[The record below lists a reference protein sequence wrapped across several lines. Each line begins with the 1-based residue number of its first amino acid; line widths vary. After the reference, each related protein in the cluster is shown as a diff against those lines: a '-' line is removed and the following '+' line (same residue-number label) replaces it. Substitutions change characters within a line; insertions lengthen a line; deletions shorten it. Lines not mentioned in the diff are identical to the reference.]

1 MTKHLHNQHVAM
13 RRRLQLLATLAM
25 VSVGCGAGE
34 APDQTHPTDTATAAV
49 SRPADRP
56 VLRVGVISR
65 YNPVIMY
72 RNYQPMMDFLSQET
86 IYRFELRLGRT
97 YEDAV
102 QLLGS
107 GDVDLAILGGLTYLE
122 ARKQFGARPL
132 VKPLNAA
139 GSPFYHSIFITRDD
153 SPLTRL
159 ADLSGHSLAL
169 ASFHSTAGNLIPRYE
184 LDRAGVPMQK
194 LSQVENLPH
203 YEMVVRA
210 ILKGHF
216 DAGAVKD
223 LVADQYR
230 PKGLRRLHV
239 SDPIPSG
246 PVVCRADLPDSV
258 AQAVAAV
265 LLQIDP
271 RMASSQIFLQDWD
284 AEFRHGFVKAH
295 DADYD
300 GLRRILNSAPDG
312 CGRGCHPAIRL

>member
-1 MTKHLHNQHVAM
+1 MTKHVHTRYVAVK
-13 RRRLQLLATLAM
+13 RRLHLFAALVI
-25 VSVGCGAGE
+25 VSAGCHANE
-34 APDQTHPTDTATAAV
+34 PAQTDATAPV
-49 SRPADRP
+49 VFEPQDRP

-72 RNYQPMMDFLSQET
+72 RKYQPMMDFLSQET
-86 IYRFELRLGRT
+86 PYHFELRLGRT

-102 QLLGS
+102 QLLGA
-107 GDVDLAILGGLTYLE
+107 GEVDLAILGGLTYLE
-122 ARKQFGARPL
+122 ARSQFGARPL

-153 SPLTRL
+153 SPITRL
-159 ADLSGHSLAL
+159 AELSGHSLAL

-184 LDRAGVPMQK
+184 LDRAGVPMQR
-194 LSQVENLPH
+194 LSRIENLPH
-203 YEMVVRA
+203 HEMVVRA

-216 DAGAVKD
+216 DAGAVTD
-223 LVADQYR
+223 LVADQYQ

-258 AQAVAAV
+258 AHVVAAV

-271 RMASSQIFLQDWD
+271 LPVVSQEFLQHWD
-284 AEFRHGFVKAH
+284 AEFRHGFVPAH

-300 GLRRILNSAPDG
+300 GLRRILNSAPEG
-312 CGRGCHPAIRL
+312 CGRGCYPAIRL